1 MRKSGQAYSAQQ
13 LTFNQSAEMAAVL
26 NKMVNAS
33 RTVIGDTFGLPPS
46 AISPTSEGI
55 QTFLQAN
62 AGSLTPA
69 QVNQLKFKYIVS
81 YVMAVGVR

>member
-1 MRKSGQAYSAQQ
+1 MNKAVQAYSAQQ
-13 LTFNQSAEMAAVL
+13 LSFNQSAEMAAVL

-33 RTVIGDTFGLPPS
+33 RTVIGDTFGIPPS

-69 QVNQLKFKYIVS
+69 QVNHLKFKYIVS